1 MAAFPVGARPGRGLQ
16 QLAQKRIATLLVVAF
31 LFAHGR
37 EGSMTDADD
46 ELTTFDYVRPLME
59 AVGNVAHHFALWS
72 RR

>member
-1 MAAFPVGARPGRGLQ
+1 
-16 QLAQKRIATLLVVAF
+16 LAQKRIATLLVVAF